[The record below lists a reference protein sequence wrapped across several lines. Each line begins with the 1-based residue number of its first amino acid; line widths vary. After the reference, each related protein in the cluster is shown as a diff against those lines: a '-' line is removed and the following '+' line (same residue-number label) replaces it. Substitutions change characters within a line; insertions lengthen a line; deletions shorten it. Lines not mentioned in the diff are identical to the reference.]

1 MLFRES
7 ETVELKEVVV
17 DDIKKEIIAFETTK
31 NAFKIILPNINA
43 KYETENATVKTKS
56 GTPVTVH
63 TEKKLSDEEDKILEY
78 ARKHGAITRNDVIGL
93 LEVSASTA
101 ARVIRKMVKTNLLE
115 QKGKARNTHYT
126 IAE

>member
-1 MLFRES
+1 MEPEWAKYEGNES
-7 ETVELKEVVV
+7 MQESLEKPR
-17 DDIKKEIIAFETTK
+17 KMP
-31 NAFKIILPNINA
+31 KIILPNINA

-63 TEKKLSDEEDKILEY
+63 TEKKLSDEEEKILEY
-78 ARKHGAITRNDVIGL
+78 ARKHGAIIRNDVIGL